1 MTQMNGKIYCHL
13 TERIIIVKMTIIPKV
28 IYRLN
33 EILIKIT
40 ITFQKKLEQIILKC
54 VWKHKKTSNS
64 QNNFEKE
71 EQRWRNHVPNFK
83 IL

>member
-1 MTQMNGKIYCHL
+1 
-13 TERIIIVKMTIIPKV
+13 MTILPKA
-28 IYRLN
+28 IFKFN
-33 EILIKIT
+33 IDPIKIPRAVFT
-40 ITFQKKLEQIILKC
+40 ELEQIILKC